1 MTHSLTPT
9 THMKVLSQKEFEEK
23 IANFRIC
30 LEHFPGTSTIRLE
43 PPKQCHLL
51 SIPFGK
57 ETPFSLK
64 NLNCASEVFYCVGR
78 EQVITLPGDLGAQDA
93 NSAECQNVRHP
104 ICLTCEEL
112 CRVINE
118 ARPFRND
125 VTGDFYAISDMGTFM
140 LYVSHHDEVLLYFG
154 WTLPPRSIL

>member
-1 MTHSLTPT
+1 MTD
-9 THMKVLSQKEFEEK
+9 MKVLSQKEFEEK
-23 IANFRIC
+23 IANFRIG
-30 LEHFPGTSTIRLE
+30 LEHFPGTATIRLT

-64 NLNCASEVFYCVGR
+64 NLNYASEVFYCVGR
-78 EQVITLPGDLGAQDA
+78 EQVITLPGDLRTQDA
-93 NSAECQNVRHP
+93 NAVECQNVQHP

-112 CRVINE
+112 CRVIND